1 MVNIRKGV
9 YSEFRSRLFTGEG
22 LRGGG
27 GVEPTLADV
36 LDAPFPDLTA
46 MGEGL
51 TESVVAFEETAI
63 GKEFMATYFDGV
75 SALCTEAE
83 VCTL

>member
-1 MVNIRKGV
+1 
-9 YSEFRSRLFTGEG
+9 
-22 LRGGG
+22 
-27 GVEPTLADV
+27 VEPTLADV
-36 LDAPFPDLTA
+36 LGAPFPDL
-46 MGEGL
+46 GEGL

>member
-1 MVNIRKGV
+1 MANIRKEV
-9 YSEFRSRLFTGEG
+9 YSGFRSRLFTGEG

-36 LDAPFPDLTA
+36 LGAPFPDL
-46 MGEGL
+46 GEGL